1 MPRWRLRLSID
12 ENGGMYHLGLPS
24 PRSPQQIPVV
34 AFAMDIV
41 SDPGNNV
48 LRTSVI
54 MVTILLI
61 VELLGGII
69 ICSGKGI
76 EAIARLSR

>member
-1 MPRWRLRLSID
+1 
-12 ENGGMYHLGLPS
+12 
-24 PRSPQQIPVV
+24 
-34 AFAMDIV
+34 MDIV